1 MVFDGG
7 YHGGLLYFG
16 GGGIPINAPFDYLV
30 ANYNEM
36 DSTRELIRQHKD
48 DLACVLV
55 EPMQGASGCIPGSTE
70 FLTMLRQQCTAANS
84 VLIFD
89 EVMTSRLSPGGAQGL
104 LNMVPDMTTLGKYI
118 GGGMSFGA
126 FGGSEKIMRVFDP
139 RNLDMIPHA
148 GTFNN
153 NSLTMAA
160 GAAAMGKVL
169 NADVLDQLNSRGEK
183 LRAELNTIAEQHDTC
198 IQFTGAGSLMAL
210 HSTRQPIYS
219 VKNLTGCDDRVAELV
234 FLDLLERGYYIAR
247 RGYMALML
255 SVGDRELSGFK
266 QAFADVMRSRAH
278 LLGQAMQ
285 ER

>member
-1 MVFDGG
+1 MHNNTHVDYEMG
-7 YHGGLLYFG
+7 HTRD
-16 GGGIPINAPFDYLV
+16 APVTV
-30 ANYNEM
+30 AEKAKAEKAIKRM
-36 DSTRELIRQHKD
+36 RRSLKGWLKAR
-48 DLACVLV
+48 
-55 EPMQGASGCIPGSTE
+55 
-70 FLTMLRQQCTAANS
+70 
-84 VLIFD
+84 
-89 EVMTSRLSPGGAQGL
+89 L
-104 LNMVPDMTTLGKYI
+104 LND
-118 GGGMSFGA
+118 
-126 FGGSEKIMRVFDP
+126 
-139 RNLDMIPHA
+139 
-148 GTFNN
+148 
-153 NSLTMAA
+153 
-160 GAAAMGKVL
+160 AAAMGKVL
-169 NADVLDQLNSRGEK
+169 IGDVLDQLNSRGEK